1 MSARDWQLLVD
12 LEHQLKFTSHIA
24 VTTLC
29 LDIILVSES
38 TKQAVLLE
46 LTVPWDDRL
55 EEAFERKLSRYT
67 GLVNDC
73 QQGGW
78 RAGYFPVEDL

>member
-38 TKQAVLLE
+38 T
-46 LTVPWDDRL
+46 TVNRVAGEQDISL
-55 EEAFERKLSRYT
+55 
-67 GLVNDC
+67 
-73 QQGGW
+73 W
-78 RAGYFPVEDL
+78 RICNSFLGRNLQ